1 MKRSTCLYPMKQ
13 RIMTSLEFINKFE
26 CNRKNKILNRS
37 HFLQCCGKFIQTIIA
52 GWNESECCSV
62 HSILDNV
69 SDIINILKYIL
80 TSFPGSNPEKE
91 MYVRTY
97 YRFIYLDYC
106 WNSTDRNFWLSKIL
120 KPWPLKHQAKLL
132 FLLYGF
138 VRSDKIQWFELLE
151 NIPEDYSEA
160 SRKLAGVPYL
170 HHTANATKYS

>member
-37 HFLQCCGKFIQTIIA
+37 HFLQCC
-52 GWNESECCSV
+52 
-62 HSILDNV
+62 
-69 SDIINILKYIL
+69 
-80 TSFPGSNPEKE
+80 GSNPEKE